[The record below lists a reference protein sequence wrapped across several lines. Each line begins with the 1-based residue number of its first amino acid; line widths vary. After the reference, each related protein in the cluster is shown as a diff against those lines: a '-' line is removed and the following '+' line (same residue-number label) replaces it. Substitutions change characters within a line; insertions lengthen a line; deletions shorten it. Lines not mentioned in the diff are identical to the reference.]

1 MNYIFILII
10 TKNTE
15 SSVTVELS
23 CWLGTRGHS
32 LVLGLSG
39 LLPEASHTRTS
50 VQGLR
55 HPSQVLTELGDKKL
69 VLQTRF
75 LSGLGPCGWWRGFS
89 HFWAPG
95 VPFCCPR
102 LGIFTKPSKPAADTA
117 GDGEELTV
125 NSEVRERRGLG
136 QHP

>member
-1 MNYIFILII
+1 M
-10 TKNTE
+10 
-15 SSVTVELS
+15 
-23 CWLGTRGHS
+23 
-32 LVLGLSG
+32 LGLSG

-75 LSGLGPCGWWRGFS
+75 LSSLGPWGWWRGFR

-95 VPFCCPR
+95 VPFCCSH